1 MEQTGTPDQAEAA
14 RPPLFLVEGGA
25 SDEEVAAL
33 TAVLTAVAAA
43 SAGPAP
49 TPPRSEWSAHH
60 RRTRVA
66 LPSGPGGWRS
76 SAQPR

>member
-1 MEQTGTPDQAEAA
+1 METETPDQAEAA

-43 SAGPAP
+43 SAAPAP
-49 TPPRSEWSAHH
+49 APPRSEWSAHH
-60 RRTRVA
+60 RKTRVS
-66 LPSGPGGWRS
+66 PSGGWRS
-76 SAQPR
+76 SGLPR